1 MYDLFDDGGAPTWP
15 AHFPDPA
22 PDPFGSDLWNLLSA
36 QVTEGVED
44 VFSQVSARL
53 SGEAPPLIE
62 RDDFIMPPAAPLKA
76 EPTYGPMSTYG
87 NDEPTEVEEVVI
99 TAQPGMPIDEINQIL
114 DDLYGGN
121 GVDPGQPTGGGGNNS
136 DPAEEECGCPSTGA
150 SQEQEEARS
159 SAAEGADII
168 LQQNWENQ
176 EYGGFIYRDAITGE
190 IKMGVITGSAVTT
203 WSPSADNMQG
213 ISSYSQIIGIVHSHG
228 PNVPGSNHNFPSS
241 GDWDA
246 FNALITMGAINLTA
260 YYIVGAD
267 GQLREYDGV
276 DQTNTNSGE
285 VVSGC

>member
-121 GVDPGQPTGGGGNNS
+121 GVDPGQPTGGGSNDS
-136 DPAEEECGCPSTGA
+136 EEDDECSCPSNTD
-150 SQEQEEARS
+150 SQDQQIARS
-159 SAAEGADII
+159 SAADGAEII

-246 FNALITMGAINLTA
+246 FNALIAMGAINLTA

>member
-1 MYDLFDDGGAPTWP
+1 MYDLFQNSDATDWFEPWASIA
-15 AHFPDPA
+15 AHDP
-22 PDPFGSDLWNLLSA
+22 SHNTS
-36 QVTEGVED
+36 
-44 VFSQVSARL
+44 SL
-53 SGEAPPLIE
+53 SGEAFADLLPRPYDGDLEAPFEDWPPEPDLAA
-62 RDDFIMPPAAPLKA
+62 FGKAAPASQFLA
-76 EPTYGPMSTYG
+76 SNGG
-87 NDEPTEVEEVVI
+87 DDVTEVDEVVVI
-99 TAQPGMPIDEINQIL
+99 GQPGMPIDEINQIL

-121 GVDPGQPTGGGGNNS
+121 GVDPNVPPTGGGSNDS
-136 DPAEEECGCPSTGA
+136 EEDDECSCPSNTD
-150 SQEQEEARS
+150 SQDQQIARS
-159 SAAEGADII
+159 SAADGAEII

-246 FNALITMGAINLTA
+246 FNALIAMGAINLTA

>member
-1 MYDLFDDGGAPTWP
+1 MYDLFQNSDATDWFEPWASIA
-15 AHFPDPA
+15 AHDP
-22 PDPFGSDLWNLLSA
+22 SHNTS
-36 QVTEGVED
+36 
-44 VFSQVSARL
+44 SL
-53 SGEAPPLIE
+53 SGEAFADLLPRPYDGDLEAPFEDWPPEPDLAA
-62 RDDFIMPPAAPLKA
+62 FGKAAPASQFLA
-76 EPTYGPMSTYG
+76 SNGG
-87 NDEPTEVEEVVI
+87 DDVTEVDEVVVI
-99 TAQPGMPIDEINQIL
+99 GQPGMPIDEINQIL

-121 GVDPGQPTGGGGNNS
+121 GVDPNVPPTGGGSNDS
-136 DPAEEECGCPSTGA
+136 EEDDECSCPSNTD
-150 SQEQEEARS
+150 SQDQQIARS
-159 SAAEGADII
+159 SAADGAEII

>member
-121 GVDPGQPTGGGGNNS
+121 GVDPNGRRRAGE
-136 DPAEEECGCPSTGA
+136 AEMET
-150 SQEQEEARS
+150 
-159 SAAEGADII
+159 
-168 LQQNWENQ
+168 
-176 EYGGFIYRDAITGE
+176 
-190 IKMGVITGSAVTT
+190 
-203 WSPSADNMQG
+203 DN
-213 ISSYSQIIGIVHSHG
+213 
-228 PNVPGSNHNFPSS
+228 
-241 GDWDA
+241 
-246 FNALITMGAINLTA
+246 
-260 YYIVGAD
+260 
-267 GQLREYDGV
+267 R
-276 DQTNTNSGE
+276 
-285 VVSGC
+285 